1 MGMRKPMT
9 ALVLAVA
16 LGTCA
21 YLQEATKI
29 INQKVDD
36 FWKSKQ
42 VKTAK
47 KADDAEFLRR
57 LYLDTVG
64 TVPEADETKSYVA
77 NPASDKDKYLI
88 EKIVKTP
95 EFDKFWSERLSNW
108 MLGYSIEN
116 QTRKFIDK
124 PAFREWIE
132 EKLKAN
138 TPMTEI
144 VKEVISADGN
154 AKEVPQTAYSI
165 VYAFNRNN
173 REQAIADISNQTS
186 RLFLGTRISCA
197 QCHNHPFDKWT
208 QENFYQFAAY
218 YTKTAVKVIKNDDM
232 KKEYEVELQDKPVA
246 LPYNPEAFRGKGKIL
261 PIFPF
266 DGTEPEN
273 RNWRDELAKKIVNN
287 DQFAVAFVNRVWK
300 WMFGKG
306 IVEPV
311 DDFNEKNVPVI
322 PDLLKDLAADF
333 KANNYNL
340 RYLIKSV
347 VSTKVYHISSKK
359 DGVSENAYD
368 TFGIMTLKP
377 LSPEQFVNTVM
388 RVTGVDKFSEAKQ
401 KGRIRDFSTEFVSKL
416 LMSDQMDAEAAGSVQ
431 LSLTLLND
439 EIPFY
444 RGTKVNGGGMMDQ
457 IMKSGQ
463 SLDDRIRTMFLTVFS
478 RQPTGEELAMSFN
491 FMRKAKKESE
501 GLEDLFWVLVNT
513 NEFFFN
519 H

>member
-21 YLQEATKI
+21 NLQEATKI
-29 INQKVDD
+29 INQKLED

-57 LYLDTVG
+57 VYLDTVG
-64 TVPEADETKSYVA
+64 SVPEPDETKAFLA
-77 NPASDKDKYLI
+77 NPSTEKDRYLI
-88 EKIVKTP
+88 EKLIKSP
-95 EFDKFWSERLSNW
+95 EFDKFWSERLCNW

-124 PAFREWIE
+124 PAFRKWLE
-132 EKLKAN
+132 EKLKAD
-138 TPMTEI
+138 TPVTEI
-144 VKEVISADGN
+144 VKEVISASGN
-154 AKEVPQTAYSI
+154 SKEVPQTAYTI
-165 VYAFNRNN
+165 VHAFNRNN
-173 REQAIADISNQTS
+173 REQAIADISNRTS
-186 RLFLGTRISCA
+186 QLFLGTRISCA
-197 QCHNHPFDKWT
+197 QCHDHPFDRWT
-208 QENFYQFAAY
+208 QQNFYQFAAY
-218 YTKTAVKVIKNDDM
+218 YTKTVIKVIKNNDM
-232 KKEYEVELQDKPVA
+232 KKEYEVEIQDKPVA
-246 LPYNPEAFRGKGKIL
+246 LPYNPEAFRGKGKIA

-273 RNWRDELAKKIVNN
+273 RNWRGELAKKIVSS

-322 PDLLKDLAADF
+322 PDLLKELAADF

-340 RYLIKSV
+340 RYLIKAIAM
-347 VSTKVYHISSKK
+347 TKAYHLSSKNE
-359 DGVSENAYD
+359 GISENAYD
-368 TFGIMTLKP
+368 TFGIMALKP

-388 RVTGVDKFSEAKQ
+388 RVTGADKFSGAKW

-416 LMSDQMDAEAAGSVQ
+416 LMSDQTDDGAAGSVQ

-444 RGTKVNGGGMMDQ
+444 RGTKVNGGGMMDR

-463 SLDDRIRTMFLTVFS
+463 TLEERIRTMFLTVLS
-478 RQPTGEELAMSFN
+478 RQPTGEEMAMSVN
-491 FMRKAKKESE
+491 FIRKSKKESS
-501 GLEDLFWVLVNT
+501 GLEDLFWVLLNT